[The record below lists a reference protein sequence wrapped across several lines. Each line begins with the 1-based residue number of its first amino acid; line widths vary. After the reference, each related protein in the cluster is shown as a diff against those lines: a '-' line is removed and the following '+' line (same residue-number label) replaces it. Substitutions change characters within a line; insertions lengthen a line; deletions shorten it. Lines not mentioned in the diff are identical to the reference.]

1 LATIETI
8 KEEQDEDEDCQQ
20 DTHKH
25 HIKFRERNHPP
36 LISQREAGGSARE
49 VYIDSARMSFRTEIV
64 PAAGSV
70 TERKPSTGKGRWK
83 R

>member
-20 DTHKH
+20 ENRQRLT
-25 HIKFRERNHPP
+25 FRSKNHPP